1 MVGAIG
7 SLSPGG
13 QVYERGQSLQSG
25 IVGSRGVAFNML
37 DLGPSIAETK
47 GKRVLLG
54 HEESQDREARANEDT
69 GKR

>member
-1 MVGAIG
+1 MKED
-7 SLSPGG
+7 SLSS
-13 QVYERGQSLQSG
+13 VVSLE
-25 IVGSRGVAFNML
+25 VWGVAFNML

-54 HEESQDREARANEDT
+54 NEESQDREARADEDT